1 MDYAGQGS
9 LLGKL
14 GAFISPV
21 FVPAGFGNWEASVA
35 LLFGV
40 VAKEVVV
47 GTLGT
52 VYGASEGGLSAMIA
66 QTWTPLSAFSFMV
79 MTLLY
84 IPCVATIGAIKRET
98 NSWGWTAFAISYSL
112 ILGWI
117 MAVLVFQ
124 VGSLLGF
131 A

>member
-1 MDYAGQGS
+1 
-9 LLGKL
+9 
-14 GAFISPV
+14 FIAPV
-21 FVPAGFGNWEASVA
+21 FRPAGFGIWEAAVA
-35 LLFGV
+35 LMFGV

-52 VYGASEGGLSAMIA
+52 VYGAGEKGLAA
-66 QTWTPLSAFSFMV
+66 ALATAWTPLSAFSFMV

-84 IPCVATIGAIKRET
+84 IPCVATIGAIRRET
-98 NSWGWTAFAISYSL
+98 NSWGWTGFAMGYSL

-117 MAVLVFQ
+117 MAVLVYQ

-131 A
+131 S